1 MLLAPSSWRQ
11 AEEELLAL
19 VPRLLAARLR
29 LLLWPG
35 GGDLDRE
42 LVLLGARPVAFWT
55 LGAALRWPL
64 RRVLERR
71 LRRAGVELVHVRA
84 ERALFA
90 LSRLF
95 QGRGVRLVW
104 SCGREPDWEP
114 PARSGRSRESAD
126 LVLVPSR
133 YGWERLLDWAPHLEP
148 RLRLLRPGVDLER
161 FDPEAALGMRIARLA
176 ERWQVGPDRRVVILQ
191 GPLRPGWGHLA
202 AVEALARLA
211 RPGLLLVCLSAG
223 EADAAF
229 ARRVERA
236 ARRAGVADQVRF
248 MALPGDRAAAYAL
261 AELVLWLAP
270 AQAFDAPPLLEAQ
283 AMGRLVVGRG
293 SGCASEFL
301 EEEAT
306 GWLWHSGRGEE
317 LAAILSQAL
326 ALEPDLRAQLARR
339 ARRFVARHYPQARRI
354 QGLLAVYRSLL
365 GPRGPDL
372 TAYAASA

>member
-19 VPRLLAARLR
+19 VPRLLAARLQ

-42 LVLLGARPVAFWT
+42 LVLLGARPVAFGP

-64 RRVLERR
+64 RWILERR
-71 LRRAGVELVHVRA
+71 LRKAGVELVHVRA
-84 ERALFA
+84 ERALFTLA
-90 LSRLF
+90 RLF
-95 QGRGVRLVW
+95 QGRGARLMW
-104 SCGREPDWEP
+104 SCGREPDWDP
-114 PARSGRSRESAD
+114 PGRSGRVRDTAD

-133 YGWERLLDWAPHLEP
+133 YGWDRLLDWAPHLEP

-176 ERWQVGPDRRVVILQ
+176 ERWQVGPEHRVVVLQ

-202 AVEALARLA
+202 ALEALARLA
-211 RPGLLLVCLSAG
+211 RPEPLLVCLSAG
-223 EADAAF
+223 EADGAF
-229 ARRVERA
+229 VRRIERA
-236 ARRAGVADQVRF
+236 ARRAGVADRVRF
-248 MALPGDRAAAYAL
+248 MALPEDRAAAYAL
-261 AELVLWLAP
+261 ADLVLWLAP
-270 AQAFDAPPLLEAQ
+270 DQAFDAPPLLEAQ

-293 SGCASEFL
+293 SGCAPEFL

-306 GWLWHSGRGEE
+306 GWLWHSGKGEE
-317 LAAILSQAL
+317 LAAILAQAL
-326 ALEPDLRAQLARR
+326 ALDADLRAQLAQR
-339 ARRFVARHYPQARRI
+339 ARRFVARYYPQERRI
-354 QGLLAVYRSLL
+354 QGLLALYRSLL

-372 TAYAASA
+372 TLYAASA